1 VSRDRSRERRRLAAE
16 CLTIAR
22 QTTDVVV
29 RTSLVEMAQ
38 RWLELAER
46 CEHDDCNEALRLR
59 AVEAAIGQE
68 LQALFAP
75 PHRLPHSLLALL
87 MQLNAQRDID

>member
-46 CEHDDCNEALRLR
+46 SEYHGWNDALCVRALETAIGEELR
-59 AVEAAIGQE
+59 ARFE
-68 LQALFAP
+68 
-75 PHRLPHSLLALL
+75 LPHSLPHRLLALL
-87 MQLNAQRDID
+87 MQLNAQREL